1 MTALL
6 ALLAAL
12 AVHVIDDFGL
22 QHFTHLNELKQKA
35 WWSEQL
41 KAHPELDAS
50 LYKHDYIVCL
60 FLHAFKWSCLT
71 LLPALL
77 ILGFPSAITLT
88 VLVVLNTAVHAV
100 VDDLKANKLAISLVQ
115 DQLVHLLQII
125 VTVLALM

>member
-1 MTALL
+1 MTVLL
-6 ALLAAL
+6 ALIAAFV
-12 AVHVIDDFGL
+12 VHIIDDFGL

-41 KAHPELDAS
+41 KLHLALDAS
-50 LYKHDYIVCL
+50 LYKYDYIVCL
-60 FLHAFKWSCLT
+60 LLHAFKWSCLT

-77 ILGFPSAITLT
+77 ILGFPSAVTLT

-100 VDDLKANKLAISLVQ
+100 VDDLKANKLAINLIQ

-125 VTVLALM
+125 VTVLALV